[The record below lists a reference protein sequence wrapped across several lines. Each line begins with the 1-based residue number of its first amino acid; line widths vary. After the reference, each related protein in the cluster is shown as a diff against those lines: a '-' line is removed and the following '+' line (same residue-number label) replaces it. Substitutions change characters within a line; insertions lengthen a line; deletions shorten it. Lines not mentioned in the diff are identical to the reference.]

1 MFFGSSRR
9 GRQIALAPRS
19 ARARADAGKGSSFKH
34 WWYFDTNC
42 LSELVKEY
50 RRTGTEA
57 IANLISGKEILL
69 SNTVLVEMRK
79 RPDLLD
85 TLEQALEPAIPLL
98 APDIWT
104 FWDADIASFRNVDQI
119 ASNVPD
125 VFPLPAGFLAQL
137 SQNKRFSQVSSTM
150 ELELHKGFLSGLA
163 PDVGSKMDERDLCM
177 VIWSKIA
184 NHAKQYA
191 KVEIPWVD
199 VTPAAFPSFYVYFYT
214 YYFKF
219 MRSDCVAPE
228 LNDALDLTNS
238 LPLPYCERYY
248 GERGFTN
255 VLKSVQG
262 HQPPSRWALCTR
274 AYKEHRIDYQTY
286 KAVKDNRE
294 QVSQTSPMLE
304 GVDIFNFSELQ
315 SHLQG

>member
-1 MFFGSSRR
+1 VSFGSSRR
-9 GRQIALAPRS
+9 GRQIALALRS
-19 ARARADAGKGSSFKH
+19 AKTRADAGKRSSFKN

-50 RRTGTEA
+50 RRSGTQA
-57 IANLISGKEILL
+57 IANLISGKDILL

-85 TLEQALEPAIPLL
+85 KLEQALQPAKPFLV
-98 APDIWT
+98 PDIWR
-104 FWDADIASFRNVDQI
+104 FWDADIANFLNVDQI
-119 ASNVPD
+119 ALNVLD
-125 VFPLPAGFLAQL
+125 VFPVPAGFLASL
-137 SQNKRFSQVSSTM
+137 SQNRRFSQVSNTM
-150 ELELHKGFLSGLA
+150 ELELDRGFLSGLA
-163 PDVGSKMDERDLCM
+163 PDVGSRMDERDLCM

-219 MRSDCVAPE
+219 MRSNCVAPE

-248 GERGFTN
+248 GERAFTN
-255 VLKSVQG
+255 VLKSVQA
-262 HQPPSRWALCTR
+262 HEPPSSWALCTR

-286 KAVKDNRE
+286 KALKDKRE

-304 GVDIFNFSELQ
+304 GVHIFNFSELQ